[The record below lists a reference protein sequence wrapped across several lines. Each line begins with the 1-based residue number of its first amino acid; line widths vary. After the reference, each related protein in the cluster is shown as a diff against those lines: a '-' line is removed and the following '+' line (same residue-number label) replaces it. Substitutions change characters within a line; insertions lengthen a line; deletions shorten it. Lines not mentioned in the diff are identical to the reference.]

1 MFYPGDWTEEA
12 ELLLASLATAQPALA
27 AQDCEVGGRGGAGRG
42 GAGRGGAGLQCGVQ
56 VYAVSGDSVH
66 CHAQWLETTG
76 LRPAFPLLSDTGH
89 ALAARLGVPLGQEAG
104 PRCLVITD
112 CVGVVLEMVTSSLDT
127 QELVGAGCRVRGRGS
142 EQLCARCSTRWTS
155 WRCWWRRGDSPWTGT
170 TGRSR
175 RWPRCWV
182 SAAVL
187 RAAVLQCSG
196 VTPAMVQAGWRAM

>member
-27 AQDCEVGGRGGAGRG
+27 AQDCEGG
-42 GAGRGGAGLQCGVQ
+42 GRGGAGLQCGVQ

-66 CHAQWLETTG
+66 CHAQWLESTG
-76 LRPAFPLLSDTGH
+76 LSPAFPLLSDTGH

-127 QELVGAGCRVRGRGS
+127 PELVGVWCGAG
-142 EQLCARCSTRWTS
+142 Q
-155 WRCWWRRGDSPWTGT
+155 
-170 TGRSR
+170 
-175 RWPRCWV
+175 
-182 SAAVL
+182 
-187 RAAVLQCSG
+187 
-196 VTPAMVQAGWRAM
+196 

>member
-66 CHAQWLETTG
+66 CHAQWLESTG

-104 PRCLVITD
+104 PRCVVITD

-127 QELVGAGCRVRGRGS
+127 QELVGTGCRCRGGAVSSCVPGAVRGGPRGAAGG
-142 EQLCARCSTRWTS
+142 EEEA
-155 WRCWWRRGDSPWTGT
+155 RRGPGLQGEAGDG
-170 TGRSR
+170 
-175 RWPRCWV
+175 
-182 SAAVL
+182 
-187 RAAVLQCSG
+187 RAAG
-196 VTPAMVQAGWRAM
+196 